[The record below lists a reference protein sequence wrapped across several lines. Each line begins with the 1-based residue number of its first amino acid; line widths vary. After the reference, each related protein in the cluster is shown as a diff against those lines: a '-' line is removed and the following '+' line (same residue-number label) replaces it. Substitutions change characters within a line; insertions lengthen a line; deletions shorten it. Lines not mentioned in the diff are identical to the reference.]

1 MKIIVTG
8 GAGFIGSAFINTLK
22 NKFPNIDV
30 TCVDKLTYAGNMDNI
45 KHNVTLIQKDICDI
59 TADDLGKYDYIVH
72 FAAESH
78 VDNSIKDGKPFVR
91 ANVEGTFN
99 MIECARQNPKLKKF
113 IHISTDEVYGD
124 MTDFVWNPEHKATE
138 GDNLNPSS
146 YYSATKAAS
155 DMLVQ
160 GAHRTFGL
168 PYLITRTCNNFGEHQ
183 HPEKF
188 LGKIYQC
195 IKNENE
201 VPVYGDGKQIR
212 EWMYVYD
219 NVNIIIDL
227 MFDDEVINTVYN
239 IGSGVHYTNIEVV
252 DMISSII
259 NKPVTFKYVPD
270 RLGHDKKYSLSLL
283 KLEHYYN
290 QKDIKLNPLHLKDYL
305 KNLYK

>member
-1 MKIIVTG
+1 LVPL
-8 GAGFIGSAFINTLK
+8 FIN
-22 NKFPNIDV
+22 
-30 TCVDKLTYAGNMDNI
+30 NI
-45 KHNVTLIQKDICDI
+45 KN
-59 TADDLGKYDYIVH
+59 
-72 FAAESH
+72 
-78 VDNSIKDGKPFVR
+78 NKP
-91 ANVEGTFN
+91 
-99 MIECARQNPKLKKF
+99 L
-113 IHISTDEVYGD
+113 
-124 MTDFVWNPEHKATE
+124 
-138 GDNLNPSS
+138 
-146 YYSATKAAS
+146 
-155 DMLVQ
+155 
-160 GAHRTFGL
+160 
-168 PYLITRTCNNFGEHQ
+168 
-183 HPEKF
+183 
-188 LGKIYQC
+188 
-195 IKNENE
+195 
-201 VPVYGDGKQIR
+201 PVYGDGKQIR